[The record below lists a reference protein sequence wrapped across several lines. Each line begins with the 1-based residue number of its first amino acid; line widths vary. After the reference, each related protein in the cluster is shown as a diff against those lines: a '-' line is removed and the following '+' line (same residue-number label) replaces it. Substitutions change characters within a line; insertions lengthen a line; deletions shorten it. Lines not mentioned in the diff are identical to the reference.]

1 MSALQTRF
9 NYLFGSTKGLILVA
23 IAMIGIVT
31 AIWGMLSGP
40 MAELGVRE
48 VVIKLL
54 GMDIVQA
61 EREGR
66 IIILYH
72 CIAMAV
78 IAIETYMI
86 TGLLKMK
93 PFFKTAINATITVGY
108 IVTMIFGMGFAYF
121 GHNWAF
127 HGLYIFGLSLIFF
140 AGVILI
146 IALWPWSKE
155 YYITDRNNLSNWLRD
170 IWRVWR
176 KNEYQVNDKEDYA
189 QTKKIVDM
197 ERVAFF
203 ATAVTTVISALFGAV
218 PGSFFG
224 NGFEVFL
231 AENVIRYPEKTTMEY
246 SVIGHLHIMLALIAI
261 MITLIIGRWLNF
273 KGILHK
279 FAMPLMILGTIV
291 LNLGVWGVV
300 TPLEPIAHTII
311 YVGATPSM
319 FAALLLVIWG
329 FDKLIREGTA
339 NIKKPKFGHKISALL
354 RDPLKFGP
362 LWQMIFMNFTTS
374 GIGIFMAIRLEK
386 IFRIWPAREE
396 RIELTGHWHVLSAI
410 VATIILL
417 YYGDMCGLKGRM
429 RQWYGW
435 SIIIFSDIAFGAV
448 TIFEMKRLFITEAEQ
463 QPLVNALMYAI
474 DFGLGMLLVILA
486 ALMVYRLTD
495 LFKNKGRW
503 IEELGQ
509 EIAQEVSK

>member
-1 MSALQTRF
+1 MQLIKDRF

-23 IAMIGIVT
+23 IAMVGIVT
-31 AIWGMLSGP
+31 AVWGMLSGP
-40 MAELGVRE
+40 MAEMGVRE

-54 GMDIVQA
+54 GMKIVQA

-66 IIILYH
+66 IVILYH
-72 CIAMAV
+72 SIAMAI

-86 TGLLKMK
+86 TSLLKMK
-93 PFFKTAINATITVGY
+93 PFFKIAINAIITVGY
-108 IVTMIFGMGFAYF
+108 ILTMIFGMGFAYF

-127 HGLYIFGLSLIFF
+127 HGIYIFGLSLIFF
-140 AGVILI
+140 SGVLLI
-146 IALWPWSKE
+146 IALWPWNPEYYVTDKE
-155 YYITDRNNLSNWLRD
+155 Y
-170 IWRVWR
+170 
-176 KNEYQVNDKEDYA
+176 A
-189 QTKKIVDM
+189 HTKKRVDL

-218 PGSFFG
+218 PGSYFG
-224 NGFEVFL
+224 NGFETFL
-231 AENVIRYPEKTTMEY
+231 AENIIRLPEKTTMEY
-246 SVIGHLHIMLALIAI
+246 SIIGHLHIMLALICI

-279 FAMPLMILGTIV
+279 VAMPLMILGTIV

-300 TPLEPIAHTII
+300 TPLEPVAHMVI

-319 FAALLLVIWG
+319 VAALLLLIWSWG
-329 FDKLIREGTA
+329 KLIREGTA
-339 NIKKPKFGHKISALL
+339 HIQKPSFSQKIGALL

-362 LWQMIFMNFTTS
+362 TWQMLFMNFTTS
-374 GIGIFMAIRLEK
+374 GIGIFMAIKLDE
-386 IFRIWPAREE
+386 IFRVWPAREE

-417 YYGDMCGLKGRM
+417 YFGDMNGFRGKL

-435 SIIIFSDIAFGAV
+435 SIIILSDIAFGAV
-448 TIFEMKRLFITEAEQ
+448 TVFEMKRLFVPEAEQ
-463 QPLVNALMYAI
+463 QPLVNGLMYAI
-474 DFGLGMLLVILA
+474 DFGLGMLMVILA
-486 ALMVYRLTD
+486 ALLIYRLVD

-503 IEELGQ
+503 IEELDH
-509 EIAQEVSK
+509 ELAREVDK

>member
-1 MSALQTRF
+1 MQFVKDRF

-23 IAMIGIVT
+23 IAMIGIET

-40 MAELGVRE
+40 MAEMGVRE
-48 VVIKLL
+48 VVIKTL
-54 GMDIVQA
+54 GMKIVQA

-72 CIAMAV
+72 SIAMAV
-78 IAIETYMI
+78 VAIETYMI
-86 TGLLKMK
+86 TSLLKMK
-93 PFFKTAINATITVGY
+93 AFFKTAINAIITVGY

-127 HGLYIFGLSLIFF
+127 HGLYITGLSLIFF
-140 AGVILI
+140 AGVLLI
-146 IALWPWSKE
+146 IALWPWNPE
-155 YYITDRNNLSNWLRD
+155 YYITN
-170 IWRVWR
+170 
-176 KNEYQVNDKEDYA
+176 KDYA
-189 QTKKIVDM
+189 HTQKGVDM

-203 ATAVTTVISALFGAV
+203 ATAVTTVISALFGAI
-218 PGSFFG
+218 PGSYFG
-224 NGFEVFL
+224 NGFETFL
-231 AENVIRYPEKTTMEY
+231 AENIIRYPEKSTMEY
-246 SVIGHLHIMLALIAI
+246 SVIGHLHIMLALICI

-279 FAMPLMILGTIV
+279 IAMPLMILGTIV

-300 TPLEPIAHTII
+300 TPLEPIAHMII

-319 FAALLLVIWG
+319 LAALLLLIWSWG
-329 FDKLIREGTA
+329 KLIREGTA
-339 NIKKPKFGHKISALL
+339 HIEKPTFVQKIGALL

-362 LWQMIFMNFTTS
+362 TWQMLFMNFTTS
-374 GIGIFMAIRLEK
+374 GIGIFMAIRLDE
-386 IFRIWPAREE
+386 IFRVWPAREE

-417 YYGDMCGLKGRM
+417 YYGDMNGLKGRL

-435 SIIIFSDIAFGAV
+435 SIIVLSDIAFGAV

-463 QPLVNALMYAI
+463 QPLVNGLMYAI
-474 DFGLGMLLVILA
+474 DFGLGMLLVILG
-486 ALMVYRLTD
+486 ALLVYRLTD
-495 LFKNKGRW
+495 LIKNKGRW
-503 IEELGQ
+503 IEELDH
-509 EIAQEVSK
+509 ELSQEVNK